1 MSRSRGSSSTRSN
14 IKDLVRKLFKAKPTN
29 DLDAL
34 NKVRSLTNSK
44 MVAEEVFAAYKER
57 KDMVERKGQKFANLI
72 RTRYSSSNLPFNRYY
87 KKALK
92 YKKKYGLNDEE
103 FDKFFQV
110 AITGKSN
117 LTNVFNLPNTNM
129 SRTLGYSGISTQDS
143 LRVRDGDLPH
153 VQAILKQYSETKPL
167 HFNVT
172 SQSLT
177 YRSNANGDFVANE
190 MGNQV
195 GKLPINVTNSQWNR
209 DFVVTS
215 KYSYVHPLVVALYAW
230 KLPGIEKQTIIG
242 SIGYIIK
249 CKQLGR
255 PIATQPDYDLYWSLI
270 SDPNDIVCDMKSP
283 MADLKN
289 RFDLQCRL
297 WDSVMNLR
305 EGRAYNDNLNQ
316 FLLAVDNCRVN
327 LFDAPDLSY
336 VRDEGTT
343 LRRILSAFSVRPT
356 VVSSTPIW
364 SMLTYNPH
372 FTKPAITQVTTIPL
386 ITFRLPHKNLVNSK
400 MFNMQPFASTA
411 GKNHLTLNDAL
422 QQSEWFVEGRLLVP
436 KSRSLLYSKG
446 VLIFNIVR
454 RFHELKVG
462 RTSLPYT
469 FNHLPMTVSGLE
481 ALNDLRVRYGLS
493 DDSPTDFTKD
503 EPELLNV
510 GYLQESFK
518 LVTAVVP
525 HTQKIEH
532 KDYSGKTSGKDFV
545 TRVRTVVF
553 DYDKG
558 GDDQCCLLN
567 KERCH
572 VYDPQD
578 PQVTGVV
585 GGSGKGASPWTTTNP
600 RQTKTMIHDTIP
612 TQSTVLVFMKMK
624 QVTVAKADGTGFE
637 VPEKRE
643 DLYGDRPR
651 EFS

>member
-1 MSRSRGSSSTRSN
+1 
-14 IKDLVRKLFKAKPTN
+14 
-29 DLDAL
+29 
-34 NKVRSLTNSK
+34 

-72 RTRYSSSNLPFNRYY
+72 RTRYQSQNLPFNRYY

-92 YKKKYGLNDEE
+92 YKKKYGLSDEE

-117 LTNVFNLPNTNM
+117 LTNHFNLPNTNM

-143 LRVRDGDLPH
+143 LRVKDGDLPH

-177 YRSNANGDFVANE
+177 YRANKNGDFVENNL
-190 MGNQV
+190 GNQE
-195 GKLPINVTNSQWNR
+195 GSLPEHVCNSQWNR
-209 DFVVTS
+209 DFTVTS

-242 SIGYIIK
+242 SIGYIVK

-255 PIATQPDYDLYWSLI
+255 PIGTQPDYDLYWSLI

-283 MADLKN
+283 IADLKN
-289 RFDLQCRL
+289 RFELQCRL

-386 ITFRLPHKNLVNSK
+386 ITFRLPNANLVNSQYW
-400 MFNMQPFASTA
+400 NLQPFQNS
-411 GKNHLTLNDAL
+411 GRKFLTLHDAL

-454 RFHELKVG
+454 RYHELKVG

-481 ALNDLRVRYGLS
+481 ALNNTKVVVEAKG
-493 DDSPTDFTKD
+493 TDKADYTGSSTCCMAK
-503 EPELLNV
+503 V
-510 GYLQESFK
+510 GYLQDQFS

-525 HTQKIEH
+525 STQSIEH
-532 KDYSGKTSGKDFV
+532 KDYEGNTEGKQFV
-545 TRVRTVVF
+545 TRVKTVVF
-553 DYDKG
+553 DYSA
-558 GDDQCCLLN
+558 DDGMKPLD
-567 KERCH
+567 ECH
-572 VYDPQD
+572 VYDPQ
-578 PQVTGVV
+578 
-585 GGSGKGASPWTTTNP
+585 NP
-600 RQTKTMIHDTIP
+600 RISGRVTRENPNATEPWSKAKSDEVLNPSTEDNGPDPHVP
-612 TQSTVLVFMKMK
+612 TQATILVFMKTGK
-624 QVTVAKADGTGFE
+624 FKKEGKKSEADG
-637 VPEKRE
+637 
-643 DLYGDRPR
+643 L
-651 EFS
+651 